1 MFLNKLSIWA
11 KQKRLMKLSQKI
23 FKVVDDFIS
32 VNKMKKSG
40 LDPKPYINERENHT

>member
-1 MFLNKLSIWA
+1 M
-11 KQKRLMKLSQKI
+11 SQKI

-40 LDPKPYINERENHT
+40 LDPKPFINERENHALLDENWFDTFLK

>member
-1 MFLNKLSIWA
+1 
-11 KQKRLMKLSQKI
+11 MKLSQKI

-40 LDPKPYINERENHT
+40 LDPKPYINERENHAQLDENWFESFLK